1 MTKLFS
7 VWLLTIFLLTTV
19 TVADAQSPTE
29 KTPVIG
35 VFLPDSPAAY
45 ASYVE
50 SFREG
55 LGELGYVIGKNILVE
70 YRYAEGKRDRV
81 PELAAELVRLKVDV
95 IVVVGGTLAAT
106 KRATSA
112 VPIVVGTAGDL
123 VGGGYVTSLARPGGN
138 ITGSTNVDSD
148 FSAKRLELL
157 KEAFPK
163 LSRVAVFT
171 HEGNQGDQDELRET
185 RTAAQRLGVRIQSQD
200 IIDTGEFQAAFAA
213 IIKERTEA
221 LIVTNPIKER
231 TEALIVTNNSFNF
244 SHRRQFVEFAE
255 KNRLPTMCGR
265 AAFVED
271 GCLIS
276 YAGSRHDSMRRAAY
290 FVDKILKGAKPA
302 DLPVQQPTKFELV
315 INLKTAKQIGLTIPP
330 NLLARADRVIK

>member
-1 MTKLFS
+1 MFRKFFN
-7 VWLLTIFLLTTV
+7 WLTIALLIAAS
-19 TVADAQSPTE
+19 VAEAQSPTS

-35 VFLPDSPAAY
+35 LFLPESPAAY
-45 ASYVE
+45 ASYVDAFE
-50 SFREG
+50 QSLR
-55 LGELGYVIGKNILVE
+55 ELGYVAGQNILIE
-70 YRYAEGKRDRV
+70 SRYAEGKRDRFPV
-81 PELAAELVRLKVDV
+81 LAAELVRLKVDV

-106 KRATSA
+106 KRATNA

-123 VGGGYVTSLARPGGN
+123 VGGGYVASLARPGTN

-157 KEAFPK
+157 KEAYPK

-171 HEGNQGDQDELRET
+171 HEGNQGDQDEVRET
-185 RTAAQRLGVRIQSQD
+185 RTAARPLGVRIQSHDIKDPGKFQD
-200 IIDTGEFQAAFAA
+200 AFAA
-213 IIKERTEA
+213 AMKERIDG
-221 LIVTNPIKER
+221 LII
-231 TEALIVTNNSFNF
+231 TNNSFNF
-244 SHRRQFVEFAE
+244 SHRMKLLGFSQR
-255 KNRLPTMCGR
+255 NRLPTMCGR

-276 YAGSRHDSMRRAAY
+276 YAASRHDSMRRAAY

-302 DLPVQQPTKFELV
+302 DLPVQQPTKFEFV

-330 NLLARADRVIK
+330 NVLARADRVIR

>member
-1 MTKLFS
+1 MLFGLSFSAEAQQPTKK
-7 VWLLTIFLLTTV
+7 V
-19 TVADAQSPTE
+19 
-29 KTPVIG
+29 PVIG
-35 VFLPDSPAAY
+35 VFLPESPSAY

-50 SFREG
+50 AFRQG
-55 LGELGYVIGKNILVE
+55 LHELGYVMGQNILIE
-70 YRYAEGKRDRV
+70 YRYAEGERDQF

-95 IVVVGGTLAAT
+95 IVVVGGTLAAA

-112 VPIVVGTAGDL
+112 IPIVVGSAGDL
-123 VGGGYVTSLARPGGN
+123 VGGGYAASLARPGGN

-163 LSRVAVFT
+163 LSRVAVIS

-185 RTAAQRLGVRIQSQD
+185 RTVAQPLGVRIQSQD
-200 IIDTGEFQAAFAA
+200 IKDPGQFQDAFRAM
-213 IIKERTEA
+213 IKERAEA
-221 LIVTNPIKER
+221 VII
-231 TEALIVTNNSFNF
+231 TNNSFNF
-244 SHRRQFVEFAE
+244 AHRRQLLEFAV
-255 KNRLPTMCGR
+255 KNRLLTMCGR

-276 YAGSRHDSMRRAAY
+276 YAASRHDSMRRAAY

-302 DLPVQQPTKFELV
+302 DLPVQQPTKFEFV
-315 INLKTAKQIGLTIPP
+315 INLKTAKQIGVTIPQSV
-330 NLLARADRVIK
+330 LFRADKVIR

>member
-163 LSRVAVFT
+163 LSSVAVFT

-213 IIKERTEA
+213 I
-221 LIVTNPIKER
+221 IKER